1 VPQVATLALARPTF
15 DVPYAEAV
23 AADAFASLD
32 RLGLNL
38 VGPRHLLM
46 DAAAVEAALGEV
58 AGAGPLDLILLLQV
72 TFTDAGAAVLAAG
85 RADPAPVALWAF
97 PEPRTGGRLRL
108 NSLCGINLAA
118 HALGLAGRR
127 ATPPPARRRPGR
139 RGPAAVDTRRP
150 QRIRRCR
157 RALPRRSQESPTWQR
172 PRPRWPRF
180 AVAGW
185 AGSASIRRLSHLRLR
200 PRPAATPVRGRGR
213 PGRPNRPLRPRPG
226 GRAAE
231 TERLRERAS
240 RELDGLDSV
249 DAAATDRSLGLYA
262 ALRDVARERNLAG
275 LAVRCWPEPFTE
287 LGCAACR
294 PMGMLT
300 EEGVPAACEA
310 DVPAR

>member
-127 ATPPPARRRPGR
+127 CHHLHLPADDPAVGDRLQSILAAAAHPAMSASACRAEPGV
-139 RGPAAVDTRRP
+139 ADM
-150 QRIRRCR
+150 
-157 RALPRRSQESPTWQR
+157 QR

-180 AVAGW
+180 
-185 AGSASIRRLSHLRLR
+185 
-200 PRPAATPVRGRGR
+200 RG
-213 PGRPNRPLRPRPG
+213 
-226 GRAAE
+226 
-231 TERLRERAS
+231 
-240 RELDGLDSV
+240 
-249 DAAATDRSLGLYA
+249 
-262 ALRDVARERNLAG
+262 
-275 LAVRCWPEPFTE
+275 
-287 LGCAACR
+287 
-294 PMGMLT
+294 
-300 EEGVPAACEA
+300 
-310 DVPAR
+310 

>member
-127 ATPPPARRRPGR
+127 CHHLHLPADDPAVGDRLRSILGGAAHPAMSASAAEAEPGVADMAAAEAALAAIRGSRLGRIGEHPQAFPPAATTPTCCDACSGSRSTRSTEPTSSPAPGR
-139 RGPAAVDTRRP
+139 
-150 QRIRRCR
+150 
-157 RALPRRSQESPTWQR
+157 SSR
-172 PRPRWPRF
+172 PRPS
-180 AVAGW
+180 AY
-185 AGSASIRRLSHLRLR
+185 GSAHPASSTAWTRST
-200 PRPAATPVRGRGR
+200 PRPPTGASASTPPCATW
-213 PGRPNRPLRPRPG
+213 
-226 GRAAE
+226 
-231 TERLRERAS
+231 RAS
-240 RELDGLDSV
+240 GISPAWPS
-249 DAAATDRSLGLYA
+249 AAGPSRSPSSA
-262 ALRDVARERNLAG
+262 APPAG
-275 LAVRCWPEPFTE
+275 RW
-287 LGCAACR
+287 GC
-294 PMGMLT
+294 
-300 EEGVPAACEA
+300 
-310 DVPAR
+310 